1 MNYNFISNMQ
11 CNIAD
16 VIETFQG
23 EKINVIDNGDETVT
37 ITCKISIDW
46 NKNDWEEINYEDS
59 PRNGK
64 YLSLLDFPKDDD
76 GGLKSSTTA
85 IGDCLEDLS
94 YDIDQLYK
102 YFNCDEG
109 KE

>member
-16 VIETFQG
+16 VIETV
-23 EKINVIDNGDETVT
+23 KSDSDV
-37 ITCKISIDW
+37 W
-46 NKNDWEEINYEDS
+46 NA
-59 PRNGK
+59 
-64 YLSLLDFPKDDD
+64 PKDND
-76 GGLKSSTTA
+76 GTSVTV
-85 IGDCLEDLS
+85 GDCLEDLS

-109 KE
+109 RDI